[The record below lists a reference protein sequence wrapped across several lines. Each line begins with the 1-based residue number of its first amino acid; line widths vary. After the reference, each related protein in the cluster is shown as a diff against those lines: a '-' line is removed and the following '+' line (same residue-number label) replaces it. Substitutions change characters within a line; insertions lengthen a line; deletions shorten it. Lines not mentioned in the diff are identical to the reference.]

1 MSLPYDS
8 PPRRKLPI
16 GVQTFR
22 EIRNDGCYY
31 VDKTEDTSSTG
42 RADLTL
48 RLNGHMYVF
57 EFKTVEKEATGEA
70 MRQLR
75 EKGYADKYRHLGRPV
90 HLIGV
95 EFSREDRNVAA
106 FEVERTA

>member
-1 MSLPYDS
+1 MA
-8 PPRRKLPI
+8 R
-16 GVQTFR
+16 Q
-22 EIRNDGCYY
+22 DGIQEYEGYY
-31 VDKTEDTSSTG
+31 ASVIYSYFAAQGLDLVAEDTSSTG

-75 EKGYADKYRHLGRPV
+75 EKGYADKYRHMGRPV